1 MLFKLSLNN
10 IRRSIRDYAVY
21 FFTIVI
27 GVAIFYLFNSIEEQ
41 EAFRKF
47 KSHAP
52 DDINDMISATLR
64 GLSGLSRWC
73 WDCL

>member
-47 KSHAP
+47 KS
-52 DDINDMISATLR
+52 R
-64 GLSGLSRWC
+64 
-73 WDCL
+73 